1 MRIAIGQISHET
13 NTMFGPPTP
22 VEEFQ
27 RQDWRHGQEIID
39 SSRGVRDYL
48 GGMVDAG
55 ERLGVEVVPTFA
67 ATAHPSGTIERT
79 AFDRMRGELLS
90 GIRGAG
96 EIDAVC
102 LSLHGAGS
110 AEGVDDIE
118 GAILEAV
125 RNEVGERT
133 PVIATLDLHCH
144 VTGRMVEHA
153 TALLDVHEYPHVDC
167 YERGYES
174 IELAVRTV
182 RGELSPVMHLTTLP
196 MFIPPTTSF
205 HGPAH
210 EVNQRCHHWEGRGLV
225 DVTFGHGYPHTDV
238 PIIASSVLA
247 VADGDPALAKEAA
260 EDVARLVWETREAF
274 RVRLPAPADAIR
286 TALEAEVRPVVIA
299 EISDNPGGGSPGDGT
314 HLLRALLAA
323 DQPATTFGFI
333 VDPVTA
339 AEAHAAGPGATIPVR
354 IGGRCDPDRLGRPVE
369 ATAYVKCVTDGRFNV
384 QSAMGGGALR
394 DLGKMARLA
403 VGNVDVLV
411 GSERH
416 QTIDTELFLL
426 HGIDV
431 ARYRVV
437 ALKSQNHFLSGFE
450 PIAGEIIR
458 TDPPGWTPGNVATL
472 DYRRIRRPIWPLDE
486 GVAWDG

>member
-144 VTGRMVEHA
+144 VTRRMLDHA
-153 TALLDVHEYPHVDC
+153 TANL
-167 YERGYES
+167 
-174 IELAVRTV
+174 EL
-182 RGELSPVMHLTTLP
+182 HKY
-196 MFIPPTTSF
+196 
-205 HGPAH
+205 
-210 EVNQRCHHWEGRGLV
+210 HH
-225 DVTFGHGYPHTDV
+225 D
-238 PIIASSVLA
+238 
-247 VADGDPALAKEAA
+247 
-260 EDVARLVWETREAF
+260 ET
-274 RVRLPAPADAIR
+274 
-286 TALEAEVRPVVIA
+286 
-299 EISDNPGGGSPGDGT
+299 
-314 HLLRALLAA
+314 
-323 DQPATTFGFI
+323 
-333 VDPVTA
+333 
-339 AEAHAAGPGATIPVR
+339 
-354 IGGRCDPDRLGRPVE
+354 
-369 ATAYVKCVTDGRFNV
+369 
-384 QSAMGGGALR
+384 
-394 DLGKMARLA
+394 
-403 VGNVDVLV
+403 
-411 GSERH
+411 
-416 QTIDTELFLL
+416 
-426 HGIDV
+426 
-431 ARYRVV
+431 
-437 ALKSQNHFLSGFE
+437 
-450 PIAGEIIR
+450 
-458 TDPPGWTPGNVATL
+458 
-472 DYRRIRRPIWPLDE
+472 
-486 GVAWDG
+486 